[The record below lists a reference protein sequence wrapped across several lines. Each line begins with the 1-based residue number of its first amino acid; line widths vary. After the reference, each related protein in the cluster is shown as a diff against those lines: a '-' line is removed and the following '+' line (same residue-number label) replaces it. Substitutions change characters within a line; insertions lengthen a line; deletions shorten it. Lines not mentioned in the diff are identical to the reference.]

1 MKKLLTI
8 LLALMLCLAL
18 CACGGGD
25 DQPAGQPDQNPGQQQ
40 EQQQEQTGGD
50 LDGFLGTKTGKFYS
64 QFTDGKMYMEYE
76 TEMEGQK
83 MTVISATSGDKVYSE
98 TQIDGVGV
106 SASIMEGEIMYVIDH
121 TGKMVIKMG
130 LTADA
135 QTIAANVIE
144 ESDVDMTDF
153 KTGTREIDGKTY
165 DTEELI
171 MDGAASIMCFDGDEL
186 AYMIGAFEDT
196 EMIIKIIEISDKV
209 DDKLFEI
216 PADYTV
222 MEM

>member
-8 LLALMLCLAL
+8 LLALMLCLCL

-25 DQPAGQPDQNPGQQQ
+25 DQPATGQPDQNQNQ
-40 EQQQEQTGGD
+40 EQQQEPTGGD
-50 LDGFLGTKTGKFYS
+50 LSGYLGTKTGQFYS
-64 QFTDGKMYMEYE
+64 KFMDGKLYMKYE

-83 MTVISATSGDKVYSE
+83 MTVITATSGDKVYSE
-98 TQIDGVGV
+98 SQLDGIGV
-106 SASIMEGEIMYVIDH
+106 SASVMEGETMYVIDH

-135 QTIAANVIE
+135 QTIAANVVE
-144 ESDVDMTDF
+144 ESDINMDDY

-165 DTEELI
+165 DTEEWV
-171 MDGAASIMCFDGDEL
+171 MEGTTSVMCFDGDEL
-186 AYMIGAFEDT
+186 AYMIADVDGM

-209 DDKLFEI
+209 DESLFEI
-216 PADYTV
+216 PSDYTM